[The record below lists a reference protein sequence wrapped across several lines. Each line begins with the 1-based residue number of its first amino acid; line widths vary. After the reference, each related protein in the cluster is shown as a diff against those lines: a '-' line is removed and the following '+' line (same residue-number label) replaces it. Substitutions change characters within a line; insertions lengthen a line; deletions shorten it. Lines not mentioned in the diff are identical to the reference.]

1 MVAVR
6 PRLTGIEKRINALGG
21 ESPWNRRAAL
31 DLLGMQVSTCM
42 PGPGA
47 DVQAWARETLRRL
60 IAMAGGWVEEFI
72 TIEDVESM
80 VAGMAGENDGTENE
94 GAENVE

>member
-1 MVAVR
+1 MNIAM
-6 PRLTGIEKRINALGG
+6 RLGNIEKRLGAKG

-31 DLLGMQVSTCM
+31 DVLGMQVSTCM

-47 DVQAWARETLRRL
+47 DIRAWARETLHRL

-80 VAGMAGENDGTENE
+80 VAGMSGEPGE
-94 GAENVE
+94 